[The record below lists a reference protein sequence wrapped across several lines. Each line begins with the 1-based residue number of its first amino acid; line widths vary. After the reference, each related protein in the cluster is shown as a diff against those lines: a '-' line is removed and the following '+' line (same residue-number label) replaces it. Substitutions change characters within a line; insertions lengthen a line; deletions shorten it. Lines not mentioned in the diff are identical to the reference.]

1 MKCLLLQTNNLL
13 SGVAIDMIIYSIII
27 PVVPF
32 QLEHLGYTG
41 ISALSGWLLF
51 AYVSNLLCPSIPLL
65 ILLEFSLEVY

>member
-1 MKCLLLQTNNLL
+1 MKYLLLQTNNLL

-51 AYVSNLLCPSIPLL
+51 AYVSNLVS
-65 ILLEFSLEVY
+65 